1 MSGIEGGPTPEEMGI
16 PATEAIPTD
25 HNANQPERDIENQ
38 IKDVQEDEEVTPESL
53 DDGQTPTS
61 DEKPGWGEISPE
73 KQEGIDEVYRE
84 VAAGFGMAYDVL
96 PHAGK
101 LDEERI
107 LKVLDQVTTV
117 QTMGPAVKIKVADV
131 TVRDNLHTGNK
142 EDFVFKLLNL
152 EYVVVW
158 IMSQGSQR
166 ADDKRIDELRQQ
178 IKDIGAP

>member
-1 MSGIEGGPTPEEMGI
+1 MPGVEGGPTPEEMGI
-16 PATEAIPTD
+16 PTNEVSPGDQYIDQPAQEA
-25 HNANQPERDIENQ
+25 ENQ
-38 IKDVQEDEEVTPESL
+38 IEDVQEVAEATPESL
-53 DDGQTPTS
+53 DGEQTPTP

-84 VAAGFGMAYDVL
+84 VAAGFGMAYEVL

-101 LDEERI
+101 LDEDRI
-107 LKVLDQVTTV
+107 LKVLDQIKTV

-131 TVRDNLHTGNK
+131 IVRDKLHTGNK

-166 ADDKRIDELRQQ
+166 ADDNRIEELRQQ